1 MGFVVQLLAF
11 SLAVV
16 REVCVGRWR
25 DMLGSGISCGLQCR
39 IVVWLSVGCELLLL
53 GKWGGW

>member
-1 MGFVVQLLAF
+1 MQLLAF